1 MPTNPARSRSPKKP
15 TVAERIERLRRYRG
29 RLPRLLPAH
38 IRQHRPV
45 DPLRA
50 EKIGVEHLHH
60 FFSREGFARTDHQM
74 SGRAPQRES
83 RTLEAFRAKM
93 VEWRKAG
100 SLVTRGEVDAGS
112 VGIAEP
118 ILDPDRLGLGSVSYV
133 VSNKTEDRTITRLAA
148 LAVAGAREIEGSL
161 RGG

>member
-1 MPTNPARSRSPKKP
+1 
-15 TVAERIERLRRYRG
+15 
-29 RLPRLLPAH
+29 
-38 IRQHRPV
+38 
-45 DPLRA
+45 
-50 EKIGVEHLHH
+50 
-60 FFSREGFARTDHQM
+60 
-74 SGRAPQRES
+74 
-83 RTLEAFRAKM
+83 M